1 MDTKQ
6 KHLMELLAKLVLQ
19 FHQLTVGLLCVQVSK
34 EDSIQFNGIKYWSF
48 SSSQSW
54 KDAVGTI
61 K

>member
-19 FHQLTVGLLCVQVSK
+19 FHQLTVELLFGQVSK
-34 EDSIQFNGIKYWSF
+34 EDSIQFNGIEYRSF